1 MQELDDY
8 IDRMENL
15 PPSPRILPPLLQL
28 LNQPDVD
35 SGRVVSLITLDA
47 SLTVAVLKLC
57 NNAALGSSVKID
69 DLGHAVTRLG
79 FQQVYQL
86 VAAICGGRTITPQ
99 QPGYG
104 LDPGELWRH
113 SVVAAV
119 AAQAIARDTDVNES
133 TAFTAGLLHD
143 IGKIVL
149 SQALEGRYAAVL
161 EEVEAKH
168 RSLLEAE
175 KTLLG
180 VQHAEVGARLLS
192 RWDFPPNL
200 VAAVCYHLDPAAAAP
215 YERLAAC
222 VYLGNVV
229 SNFMGHGYG
238 HYAFAMRGQGEAL
251 KILGLDAEALP
262 RYMIRTQERYAEVE
276 ALTRLK

>member
-35 SGRVVSLITLDA
+35 SSRVVSLITLDA

-57 NNAALGSSVKID
+57 NGTAMGTAVKID

-86 VAAICGGRTITPQ
+86 VAAICGRRTISPQ

-104 LDPGELWRH
+104 LDEGELWRH

-119 AAQAIARDTDVNES
+119 AAQIIARDVDVSES

-149 SQALEGRYAAVL
+149 SQALVGRYAAVL
-161 EEVEAKH
+161 EEVEH
-168 RSLLEAE
+168 QHQSMMDAE
-175 KTLLG
+175 KHLLG
-180 VQHAEVGARLLS
+180 VQHAEVGARLLA
-192 RWDFPPNL
+192 RWEFPPNL
-200 VAAVCYHLDPAAAAP
+200 VLPVCHHHDPAAAAP
-215 YERLAAC
+215 YARIAAC
-222 VYLGNVV
+222 VYLGNLI
-229 SNFMGHGYG
+229 SDFMGHGYG
-238 HYAFAMRGQGEAL
+238 HYAFAVRGRADAMG
-251 KILGLDAEALP
+251 ILNLDASALP
-262 RYMIRTQERYAEVE
+262 HYMIRTQERYAEVE
-276 ALTRLK
+276 ALTRLR